1 MNAAALALEFP
12 EPSKNWVT
20 QRYTLFCSLL
30 QHLCGAIDANL
41 GTCTPACKRQR
52 RLADKEMIDP
62 ELALISRLFIFLV
75 YVSLFSIRQNWGEKE
90 SRSPFILAS
99 SLDNITIF
107 HTHNL
112 SLTARRRSF
121 VCFVFRLANACDA
134 KRLPFRRVTRPNLAA
149 NAELHLPS
157 VIPISQFGALSAPW
171 YYAELPKVKRQK
183 LSAWPLFCALCQRR
197 SFLRRWNS
205 FSDVNTSQRIG
216 LRCDNK
222 SWT

>member
-1 MNAAALALEFP
+1 MNAAAFALEFP

-75 YVSLFSIRQNWGEKE
+75 YVSLFSIRQNSGEKE

-112 SLTARRRSF
+112 SRSPHAGALLSF
-121 VCFVFRLANACDA
+121 LFFDW
-134 KRLPFRRVTRPNLAA
+134 PTRVMQSGYLFWEWLGRIWLRTRNCICRQWYRSLNLAHCPPRDIMLSCRKWNDKSSQPGHFFVLYA
-149 NAELHLPS
+149 SDDLSCAGETRS
-157 VIPISQFGALSAPW
+157 VM
-171 YYAELPKVKRQK
+171 
-183 LSAWPLFCALCQRR
+183 
-197 SFLRRWNS
+197 
-205 FSDVNTSQRIG
+205 
-216 LRCDNK
+216 
-222 SWT
+222 